1 MSSLINKNL
10 PTNSSTSISKIGQK
24 NLPPIPIKNYKD
36 YNENYTYDDDN
47 NYEDNEPNYYDN
59 YKDDGEFPIHQS
71 TTNTL
76 EKNDKKFPS
85 FPPSPP
91 SDEDSFINSYNNNKF
106 NDNYN
111 NSYDNNYNGNDI
123 KNSQISPELPGL
135 PELSSSPPI
144 SHQLPQ
150 EYFPE
155 NGNEL
160 DDDQQSNIYTTPELT
175 IDDLYH
181 LMINM
186 RKGFQ
191 LQVKGLNKQ
200 YDLNGKK
207 RIGVMG
213 REKKSTMNKKKGDDA
228 TTASSVRSTTREMER
243 FGGEGRWFHNE

>member
-47 NYEDNEPNYYDN
+47 NNYEDNEPNYYDS

-76 EKNDKKFPS
+76 QKNDKKFPS

-91 SDEDSFINSYNNNKF
+91 SD
-106 NDNYN
+106 
-111 NSYDNNYNGNDI
+111 
-123 KNSQISPELPGL
+123 ELPGL

-155 NGNEL
+155 NDNEL

-200 YDLNGKK
+200 VKDLKK
-207 RIGVMG
+207 EVR
-213 REKKSTMNKKKGDDA
+213 KLKGDDA